1 MARKKIS
8 RVLAYDPKSGMYK
21 GKTDTTRRNSD
32 STQDRKIPRE
42 RALKIARP
50 VDGNGRI
57 RKDVG

>member
-21 GKTDTTRRNSD
+21 GKTDTTRSKSVSKHD
-32 STQDRKIPRE
+32 TKIPRE

-50 VDGNGRI
+50 VDGNGHI